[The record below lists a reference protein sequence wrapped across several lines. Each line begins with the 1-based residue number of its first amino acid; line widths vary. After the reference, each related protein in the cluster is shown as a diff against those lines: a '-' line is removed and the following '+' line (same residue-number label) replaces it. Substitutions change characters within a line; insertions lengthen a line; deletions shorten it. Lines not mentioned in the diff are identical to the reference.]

1 MKTTAPRVDTLGY
14 VLSTVCILAA
24 GIAGGCQLTPA
35 PGPSGKLPP
44 RQATQAYAEGVVA
57 HEAGDTARAKERLT
71 AATEIAPQLI
81 KARLLLG
88 DLFRAEG
95 DYRAAL
101 EQYEAVVRLDPFS
114 PGGFYRLGVAY
125 QFLQRFIEARDAY
138 LTALR
143 LKADDADSH
152 MNLGLVYL
160 ALGELPLAMEHAR
173 RATELSPTSPGAHTN
188 FGVVLDAV
196 GDLVGAE
203 RAFLTA
209 LELQGDPP
217 SAATLLN
224 LGQNLLKQNRGRE
237 AQEVLTRLTGQAD
250 SSLARK
256 RLGDSL
262 ALQGLAEQ
270 AIEQYER
277 ALRIDPN
284 YFPALNDAGR
294 VMIQRYRAGL
304 ELDESLRQAALNYWN
319 RSLRI
324 NPGQP
329 QIEALVRQWTPQRP

>member
-1 MKTTAPRVDTLGY
+1 MTTSRTDRS
-14 VLSTVCILAA
+14 STVAGMALGAA
-24 GIAGGCQLTPA
+24 ALLLLTGCQMPPTA
-35 PGPSGKLPP
+35 GPGGRIPP
-44 RQATQAYAEGVVA
+44 RQATQAYAEGVLA
-57 HEAGDTARAKERLT
+57 HEAGDTAKAKERLT
-71 AATEIAPQLI
+71 TATEIAPELI

-101 EQYEAVVRLDPFS
+101 DQYEAVVRLDPFS
-114 PGGFYRLGVAY
+114 PGGFYRLGLAY
-125 QFLQRFIEARDAY
+125 QFLQRFVEARDAY

-143 LKADDADSH
+143 LKADDPDSH

-160 ALGELPLAMEHAR
+160 ALGELPQAMDHAR
-173 RATELSPTSPGAHTN
+173 KATELAPQSPNALTN

-209 LELQGDPP
+209 LELQGEPP
-217 SAATLLN
+217 SPATLLN

-237 AQEVLTRLTGQAD
+237 AQEVLTRLTRVAD

-256 RLGDSL
+256 RLGDAL

-294 VMIQRYRAGL
+294 VKIQQYRAGL
-304 ELDESLRQAALNYWN
+304 ELDESLRQAALAYWN
-319 RSLRI
+319 RSLQI
-324 NPGQP
+324 NPNQP
-329 QIEALVRQWTPQRP
+329 QIQALTRQWTPARP